1 MFLNTVILQKLSGD
15 QLQPIISYCF
25 RKRSECRILRL
36 SINIFLAAR
45 ELVRIDK
52 KSLAPISSNE
62 PISMSVGLMGV
73 GPKFKLE
80 ITLTNTSDKVDLN
93 KTYFLT
99 FSYPSELYRY
109 YIFYYIINIIFNYEY
124 QYLIFL
130 IYRFY
135 T

>member
-1 MFLNTVILQKLSGD
+1 M
-15 QLQPIISYCF
+15 
-25 RKRSECRILRL
+25 
-36 SINIFLAAR
+36 
-45 ELVRIDK
+45 RIDK

-109 YIFYYIINIIFNYEY
+109 YIFYYILNIIFNYE
-124 QYLIFL
+124 
-130 IYRFY
+130 
-135 T
+135 